1 MNRVRVAAW
10 AVLLKLK
17 TVWIVTTV
25 LARDVVTVLAVLARH
40 RCLGTNVVLCHW
52 VHLPLG
58 PWADRVFFEFVARA
72 GLEPA
77 TQRL

>member
-1 MNRVRVAAW
+1 MDRVGVAAW

-40 RCLGTNVVLCHW
+40 RGLRTNVVLCHR

-58 PWADRVFFEFVARA
+58 PLRTECSSAVRSEGR
-72 GLEPA
+72 
-77 TQRL
+77 T